1 MFNTLS
7 KSKLMRN
14 IKKQILFFI
23 FFAITLFQS
32 KAAEQFISF
41 TPNSNSYLLTSQ
53 SEELNILFDSS
64 DDEGILI
71 ALQSLQQDFFKVV
84 GHTPVIAAKP
94 QRNIRVIIGSVN
106 KSIYIQELIKQR
118 KIDRSELEGKNEKY
132 IITTIESFLGS
143 GQEVLVIAGS
153 DRRGTIYGIYELAN
167 QIGVSPWYYWA
178 DAPVKK
184 QSAIYVKRGLYTD
197 GEPAVKYRGI
207 FLNDEAPALTGWAT
221 KTFGGFNHKFYE
233 KVFELILR
241 LKGNFLW
248 PAMWGSAFYDDD
260 PMNGALA
267 NKMGVVMGTSHHE
280 PMAMAQSDWHR
291 YVRRNDLPNIW
302 DYAKN
307 EKVLQKSWQYG
318 LERAKDWEKVITIG
332 MRGDG
337 DEAMS
342 EDTNISL
349 LEKVVRDQRKI
360 IEKVTG
366 QKAEKTPQVWA
377 LYKEVQDY
385 YDNGMR
391 VPDDVTLLLCDDNWG
406 NLRALPDINS
416 KPRKG
421 GYGMYYHFDYVGA
434 PRNSKWINISPISRV
449 WEQMNLAY
457 RHGVKELWIVNVGDL
472 KPMEYPIQFFLD
484 MAWNPDRFNESNL
497 VKHTEEFCARQFG
510 ESYAKEAARLI
521 NTYSKYNRRVT
532 PELLTSKTYNL
543 HSYNE
548 FETVK
553 NDYNALLLDAFKLSY
568 LIPSD
573 AKDAYDQLVLFPIQ
587 AMANLYEMYYAVAKN
602 AELAEQKNSNANFWA
617 DRVKDLFVR
626 DSLLT
631 VHYHTEITG
640 GKWDHIMS
648 QTHIGYNSWQEP
660 RVNVMPKVK
669 YVYEQDKNHS
679 RPVFIEKDGYLSIEA
694 PNYTRKNEGNA
705 SWIIIPDMGRTL
717 GAVTTTPV
725 TLDPDINTYLDY
737 DVEFTSVGEAKIE
750 LYLSPT
756 LNYNG
761 NKGLSYAI
769 SLDGENEKQVNFNG
783 HYRGELGKWQ
793 AEGIIKSTTTHFI
806 KEPGKYTLRFRAL
819 NPGIVLQK
827 ILIDMGGLKP
837 SYLGAPETQK

>member
-1 MFNTLS
+1 
-7 KSKLMRN
+7 MRN
-14 IKKQILFFI
+14 IKKQILFFT

-32 KAAEQFISF
+32 KAVEQFISF
-41 TPNSNSYLLTSQ
+41 TPNTNSYLLTSR
-53 SEELNILFDSS
+53 SSELNILFDFN

-84 GHTPVIAAKP
+84 GHTPNIAAAP
-94 QRNIRVIIGSVN
+94 QRNIHVIVGSID
-106 KSIYIQELIKQR
+106 KSVYVQDLIKQG
-118 KIDRSELEGKNEKY
+118 KLDRRELDGKNEKY
-132 IITTIESFLGS
+132 IITSIESSLGS
-143 GQEVLVIAGS
+143 EHEVLVVAGS

-178 DAPVKK
+178 DVPVKK
-184 QSAIYVKRGLYTD
+184 QSEIYVKKGLYTD
-197 GEPAVKYRGI
+197 GEPAVKYRGV
-207 FLNDEAPALTGWAT
+207 FLNDEAPALSGWAT
-221 KTFGGFNHKFYE
+221 KTFSGFNHKFYE

-260 PMNGALA
+260 PMNGVLA
-267 NKMGVVMGTSHHE
+267 DKMGIVMGTSHHE

-291 YVRRNDLPNIW
+291 YVKKNNLSNRW

-307 EKVLQKSWQYG
+307 KEALQKSWQYG
-318 LERAKDWEKVITIG
+318 LDRSKDWEKIVTIG

-349 LEKVVRDQRKI
+349 LEKIVRDQRKI

-406 NLRALPDINS
+406 NVRALPNINS

-434 PRNSKWINISPISRV
+434 PRNSKWINISPITRV

-484 MAWNPDRFNESNL
+484 MAWNPDQFNEGNL
-497 VKHTEEFCARQFG
+497 VQHTEAFCARQFG
-510 ESYAKEAARLI
+510 EQYANEAARLI

-532 PELLTSKTYNL
+532 PEQLTSRTYSL
-543 HSYNE
+543 HNYNE
-548 FETVK
+548 FEIVK
-553 NDYNALLLDAFKLSY
+553 NDYNTLLLDAFKLSY

-602 AELAEQKNSNANFWA
+602 AELVEQRDPKANFWA
-617 DRVKDLFVR
+617 DQVKDLFVR

-631 VHYHTEITG
+631 VHYHTEIAN
-640 GKWDHIMS
+640 GKWDHMMS
-648 QTHIGYNSWQEP
+648 QAHIGYTNWQEP
-660 RVNVMPKVK
+660 STNIMPKVK
-669 YVYEQDKNHS
+669 YLYKEDENSH
-679 RPVFIEKDGYLSIEA
+679 RPIFVEKDGYVSIEA
-694 PNYTRKNEGNA
+694 PNYTLRHQGNV
-705 SWIIIPDMGRTL
+705 SWITIPDMGRTV

-725 TLDPDINTYLDY
+725 ILDPDMNTYLEY
-737 DVEFTSVGEAKIE
+737 DVEFTSVGEANIE
-750 LYLSPT
+750 LFFSPT

-761 NKGLSYAI
+761 NEGLSYTI
-769 SLDGENEKQVNFNG
+769 SLNGQNEEQVNFNG
-783 HYRGELGKWQ
+783 HYKGELGKWQ
-793 AEGIIKSTTTHFI
+793 AEGIIKSTTTRSI

-837 SYLGAPETQK
+837 SYLGAPETQKK